1 MPDFRLETYWPYLTV
16 PPKPDSKA
24 THRFTTPSAVMG
36 ILTLALFSEVASN
49 MISRMW
55 RLLILTLYKT
65 HNSPLSVLLT
75 AIAGLFSMPASC
87 SAFEPHGPCLLWSH
101 ESHAQGLDSL
111 HWMAWP
117 TEDQTAV
124 ISHKTLRVNM
134 CQTQNF
140 FFLIDI
146 YSCLTMLCRF
156 RCGATMVAQRLKSLL
171 AMQET
176 WV

>member
-16 PPKPDSKA
+16 PPKPESKA

-65 HNSPLSVLLT
+65 HNSPLSFLLT

-87 SAFEPHGPCLLWSH
+87 SAFEPHGPCLLWSR

-124 ISHKTLRVNM
+124 ISLKTLRVNM
-134 CQTQNF
+134 CQNQNF
-140 FFLIDI
+140 FF
-146 YSCLTMLCRF
+146 F
-156 RCGATMVAQRLKSLL
+156 N
-171 AMQET
+171 
-176 WV
+176 